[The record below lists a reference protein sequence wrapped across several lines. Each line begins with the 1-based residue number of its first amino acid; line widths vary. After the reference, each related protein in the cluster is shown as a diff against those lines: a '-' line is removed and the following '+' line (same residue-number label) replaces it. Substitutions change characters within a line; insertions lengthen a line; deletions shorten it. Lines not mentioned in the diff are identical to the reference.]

1 MEQPDTPGL
10 RHHEDPDL
18 FREAINFTAAE
29 TGFSGRLIEKDYFA
43 TLFLSFMAGGTGE
56 SLVFK
61 GGTCLAKVHAGFYR
75 LSEDL
80 DFVIPVKEPS
90 TRKERRRLVAGAKEL
105 FDSMAHRPGGMH
117 VAEMLRG
124 ANQSRQ
130 YLGRV
135 RYRSVLTGEEQTIK
149 IEVSLRESLLAPA
162 EKSAAKTIL
171 ISPVKEDQL
180 VDPIPI
186 LCINFKEAMAEKFR
200 AALTRREVAIRDFY
214 DIDYAVRN
222 LARLSEIDLTP
233 GQ

>member
-1 MEQPDTPGL
+1 M
-10 RHHEDPDL
+10 
-18 FREAINFTAAE
+18 
-29 TGFSGRLIEKDYFA
+29 
-43 TLFLSFMAGGTGE
+43 
-56 SLVFK
+56 
-61 GGTCLAKVHAGFYR
+61 HAGFYR

-130 YLGRV
+130 YQGRV

-222 LARLSEIDLTP
+222 LGLDVEASSFKELVKAKLAVPGNDPVKLDPGRFEELRSQMDGRLKPVLRPDDYQVFDLDRAIRHVDAIA
-233 GQ
+233 GDLRKVSKS